1 MPNKHYIFGIKMAKF
16 KYKFRKSF
24 YLYLMF
30 VYAPGPVIV
39 ASTFAAETKWS
50 DGRRNQKKER
60 KEKYLNG
67 KQLELMNKN

>member
-39 ASTFAAETKWS
+39 ASAFAAETKWS
-50 DGRRNQKKER
+50 DGRRN
-60 KEKYLNG
+60 
-67 KQLELMNKN
+67 